1 MHQLHKVACF
11 YIEDMLSCG
20 VFSSLIMLVQVDAV
34 TPFKNIPCGY
44 HQMIFWQKL
53 GAELRLHEPPSC
65 QSRL

>member
-1 MHQLHKVACF
+1 
-11 YIEDMLSCG
+11 MLSCG